1 MCRPVNLSSCR
12 TKVSANQQM
21 SSSEFGPSFWLTSRR
36 RSRQFTCLSPEF
48 KMYEKM
54 CMINDKSVNHHVEHL
69 NWNFLTGFCSCFV
82 FIHIPLFGAFAARS
96 QGIRRAGLEGKTEE
110 LHAPASLHGHE
121 GAWNFFSFK
130 VIFFEEV
137 RRCFVKCFWK
147 DAISRFHLTNH
158 AIDLFQRSSVA
169 GAAWHRDGR
178 VRPDK
183 KHTFENSALRPMSP
197 GTALAPDVSSGLR
210 HVPPVLR
217 ASQDSDKIWFCFY
230 FPHLFTFFWWCFWFL
245 IRFAV
250 FHGVGRLEKPS
261 QDATTEDVDGP
272 VEIQRSPRPPVPEKL
287 KSDQEEVFPEV
298 GDSSPWQFSNCF
310 LNLKG
315 WSVASS

>member
-36 RSRQFTCLSPEF
+36 RSRQFTCLSPEC

-69 NWNFLTGFCSCFV
+69 NWNVLTGFCSCFV

-110 LHAPASLHGHE
+110 LHAPANLHGHE

-137 RRCFVKCFWK
+137 RRFKMFLYVSERYFFRFQNKSRHWSFFW
-147 DAISRFHLTNH
+147 
-158 AIDLFQRSSVA
+158 
-169 GAAWHRDGR
+169 GAA
-178 VRPDK
+178 
-183 KHTFENSALRPMSP
+183 
-197 GTALAPDVSSGLR
+197 
-210 HVPPVLR
+210 
-217 ASQDSDKIWFCFY
+217 
-230 FPHLFTFFWWCFWFL
+230 
-245 IRFAV
+245 
-250 FHGVGRLEKPS
+250 
-261 QDATTEDVDGP
+261 
-272 VEIQRSPRPPVPEKL
+272 
-287 KSDQEEVFPEV
+287 
-298 GDSSPWQFSNCF
+298 
-310 LNLKG
+310 
-315 WSVASS
+315 

>member
-1 MCRPVNLSSCR
+1 M
-12 TKVSANQQM
+12 
-21 SSSEFGPSFWLTSRR
+21 
-36 RSRQFTCLSPEF
+36 
-48 KMYEKM
+48 
-54 CMINDKSVNHHVEHL
+54 
-69 NWNFLTGFCSCFV
+69 FL
-82 FIHIPLFGAFAARS
+82 
-96 QGIRRAGLEGKTEE
+96 
-110 LHAPASLHGHE
+110 
-121 GAWNFFSFK
+121 W
-130 VIFFEEV
+130 
-137 RRCFVKCFWK
+137 RCFSYVSERYFF
-147 DAISRFHLTNH
+147 RFQKQI

-169 GAAWHRDGR
+169 AAAWHRDGR
-178 VRPDK
+178 VRPDNFRQF
-183 KHTFENSALRPMSP
+183 HTLENSESTAHSQIWTP

-230 FPHLFTFFWWCFWFL
+230 FPHLFTCFWCFWFL

-287 KSDQEEVFPEV
+287 KSDKEEVFPEV